1 MGKILTAADGPR
13 PERPEMP
20 TRFWPAVIGLVL
32 SVLIGGC
39 TASGTAADDDKHP
52 VFYGGVTAGG
62 TRP

>member
-1 MGKILTAADGPR
+1 
-13 PERPEMP
+13 MP
-20 TRFWPAVIGLVL
+20 AISWLALIGLVL